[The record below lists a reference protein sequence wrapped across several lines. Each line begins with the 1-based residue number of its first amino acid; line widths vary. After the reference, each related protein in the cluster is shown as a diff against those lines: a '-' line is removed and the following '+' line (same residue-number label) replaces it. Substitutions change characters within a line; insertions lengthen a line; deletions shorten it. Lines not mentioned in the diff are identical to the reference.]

1 MFSASFFTYSVLL
14 PQPRAPAARMSATM
28 APPALPPSCI
38 GGGGGGGGGGGEFLR
53 LLNAEEELKVL
64 SDWTAR
70 ARIYKLSDQA
80 IVAERHEEALTE
92 LGSMFERAFGDSSL
106 SGDAGAAAGGE
117 GESAAE
123 PSEQPLHGDP
133 VAEAA
138 SFAAAAA
145 SEEAEEAEEA
155 EVEAAREAAEVAA
168 GESAA
173 ASPPTR
179 RLTLGL
185 FGPPARVEGDGDGGR
200 GEGAEEEE
208 EVEECPA
215 DGLGVHALASADIS
229 ATGALVVRHLAVHPS
244 ETHDV
249 DGSTAALRMLAG
261 LRSLALAIDVRLEI
275 EPLKRVNKGRYWLA
289 AVAMLQCANG
299 DEEACE
305 VAEELGYGVE
315 EREGERER
323 REGGEEG
330 GPWMP

>member
-1 MFSASFFTYSVLL
+1 MFSLACRRLPAS
-14 PQPRAPAARMSATM
+14 
-28 APPALPPSCI
+28 
-38 GGGGGGGGGGGEFLR
+38 
-53 LLNAEEELKVL
+53 
-64 SDWTAR
+64 
-70 ARIYKLSDQA
+70 
-80 IVAERHEEALTE
+80 
-92 LGSMFERAFGDSSL
+92 
-106 SGDAGAAAGGE
+106 
-117 GESAAE
+117 
-123 PSEQPLHGDP
+123 
-133 VAEAA
+133 
-138 SFAAAAA
+138 
-145 SEEAEEAEEA
+145 
-155 EVEAAREAAEVAA
+155 
-168 GESAA
+168 A
-173 ASPPTR
+173 ASPAR
-179 RLTLGL
+179 RSVGA
-185 FGPPARVEGDGDGGR
+185 ARWLSDSL
-200 GEGAEEEE
+200 APISKE

-305 VAEELGYGVE
+305 VAEELEYGVE